1 MNLKNLHLAGRS
13 VSALSIFKGEGSVV
27 SLQISAGET
36 LKEHITKIPACMICI
51 SGEAVFKNEQDL
63 KITLNPGDY
72 VMVEPS
78 VKHHVF
84 AKIDSQLILM
94 K

>member
-27 SLQISAGET
+27 SLKISAGES
-36 LKEHITKIPACMICI
+36 LKEHITKVPACMICI
-51 SGEAVFKNEQDL
+51 SGEAVFKNEQLL
-63 KITLNPGDY
+63 KIILHPGDY
-72 VMVEPS
+72 IMIEPS
-78 VKHHVF
+78 VKHHVT
-84 AKIDSQLILM
+84 ANIDSQLILM